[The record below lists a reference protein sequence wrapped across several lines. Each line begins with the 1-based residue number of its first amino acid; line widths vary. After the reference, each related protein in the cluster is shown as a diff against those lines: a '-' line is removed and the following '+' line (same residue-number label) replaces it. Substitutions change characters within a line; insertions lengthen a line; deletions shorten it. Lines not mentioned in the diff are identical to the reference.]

1 MWYFPPDNKSRSI
14 LEGIQTEALRLAMS
28 YIEEKDKDRPLV
40 RSINLIEEFTPLLD
54 RFPNLLANTT
64 EYRAQ
69 YAQPKI
75 ESEFLSNQRN
85 TIHPTEIFQGTIRNK
100 YQRHKIIYTDGS
112 KSDSFLAVGATCII
126 PDDNYTKKI
135 TLPKQA
141 SIFTAECI
149 AVEEAFKYI
158 YRYQQRS
165 YIVCT
170 DSLSLN
176 LKEDAQG
183 LEVVIMWIPLHKGI
197 LGNQQADREPK
208 EAAQSAENEVHIVP
222 YTDIFPLL
230 KQKTIEN
237 TYNELTRQARFKGG
251 LYFIWINRVRSN
263 HYNLKA
269 SLKRVNIVQDTS
281 CQCGF
286 PMQDVD
292 HVLWDCTC
300 TQTHRQEMV
309 QRLGAKELTPPYTIE
324 KFLKEPNIA
333 ALKIEDFVIK
343 NNIKM

>member
-158 YRYQQRS
+158 YS
-165 YIVCT
+165 HIVNIKNIIQ
-170 DSLSLN
+170 N

-251 LYFIWINRVRSN
+251 LYFT
-263 HYNLKA
+263 